1 MSSLQRPSAW
11 ALAGLLTLVLWSTQ
25 AAAGGYGA
33 IAFSQDSGAHGYSYG
48 YDTRGGAENEAL
60 QGCGGG
66 CTVVLWFNNA
76 CGALAVGANNGY
88 GTGWASSRGEAEN
101 IAMSNC
107 NQNSTNCNILQ
118 WVCSHN

>member
-1 MSSLQRPSAW
+1 MSPLLRPRARV
-11 ALAGLLTLVLWSTQ
+11 LAGLLTLVFCSTQ

-33 IAFSQDSGAHGYSYG
+33 IAFSQSSGAHGYSFG
-48 YDTRGGAENEAL
+48 YDTRGGAEREAL

-66 CTVVLWFNNA
+66 CTVVLRFSNA

-88 GTGWASSRGEAEN
+88 GTGWASSRGQAEH

-107 NQNSTNCNILQ
+107 NQNSTNCSILQ
-118 WVCSHN
+118 WACSHD